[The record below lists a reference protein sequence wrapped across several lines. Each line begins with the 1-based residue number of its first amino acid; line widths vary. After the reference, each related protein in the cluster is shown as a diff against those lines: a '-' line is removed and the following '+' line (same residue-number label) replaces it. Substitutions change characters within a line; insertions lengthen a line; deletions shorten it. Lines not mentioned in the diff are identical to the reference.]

1 MASSDIV
8 TVAQLTE
15 FDEIIDAR
23 SPAEFSDD
31 HIPGALNFPVLSDDE
46 RAQIGLLYS
55 ASSFRAKKIGAA
67 LVARNIAQHLDTNFV
82 DKPKAWRPLVYCWRG
97 GARSEAFTH
106 VLRQVGWNA
115 RRLQGGYK
123 AYRRAVV
130 ADLQMLPADFD
141 WRVIC
146 GLTGSGKSLLL
157 QALAAHG
164 AQVLD
169 LEQMAAHR
177 GSVLGQ
183 LPDQA
188 QPTQKMFDSRVWS
201 ALRGFSD
208 SKPVYV
214 EAESRKIGN
223 LRVPEN
229 LIAGI
234 WLAPCVRLEA
244 PIALRVQLLKNE
256 YAHFLRN
263 VPALNAKL
271 QCLTALYG
279 HVIIDRWVALAKN
292 SEWDALVQE
301 LLERHYDPAYTRSTL
316 THYQRYD
323 ECIEIRATGSKAAS
337 FKELAGALLK
347 DETVTTAIAEPICP

>member
-8 TVAQLTE
+8 TVAQLAE

-31 HIPGALNFPVLSDDE
+31 HIPGALSFPVLSDDE

-67 LVARNIAQHLDTNFV
+67 LVARNIAHHLENSFV
-82 DKPKAWRPLVYCWRG
+82 DKPKAWRPLIYCWRG
-97 GARSEAFTH
+97 GARSDAFTH

-115 RRLQGGYK
+115 RRLHGGYK

-130 ADLQMLPADFD
+130 ADLQTLPAGFD

-169 LEQMAAHR
+169 LEQLAAHR

-183 LPDQA
+183 MPDQA

-201 ALRGFSD
+201 ALRGFFASQ
-208 SKPVYV
+208 PVYV

-223 LRVPEN
+223 LRVPES
-229 LIAGI
+229 LIASI
-234 WLAPCVRLEA
+234 WQAPCIRLET
-244 PIALRVQLLKNE
+244 PIGLRVQLLQRE
-256 YAHFLRN
+256 YAHFLQN
-263 VPALNAKL
+263 VTALQTKL
-271 QCLTALYG
+271 RCLTALYG
-279 HVIIDRWVALAKN
+279 HAVIDRWMALAQN
-292 SEWDALVQE
+292 SEWDVLVQE
-301 LLERHYDPAYTRSTL
+301 LLERHYDPAYMRSTL

-323 ECIEIRATGSKAAS
+323 ECIEIRAAGIKAAN
-337 FKELAGALLK
+337 FRELAISLLK
-347 DETVTTAIAEPICP
+347 HESDTAAITEPICP